1 MSKEEIIAALQAKF
15 GDIPY
20 DTISGIAEKL
30 AKTADPSATDA
41 NTLIKGITF
50 ADIVKS
56 YGDSRAQSA
65 AQTAVRNYERKF
77 QLKDGAPITPNT
89 PPQTPADT
97 TPHNNP
103 NPNIISSQQ
112 PQQPAAQQPQ
122 QPAAQQ
128 QPQQP
133 QQPQQD
139 IAALIAQAVAQAV
152 SPLQDLLNQYKGQ
165 QLQTAR
171 KSRYEAA
178 IKPLPEGIRKQ
189 DLASSDRMSC
199 ADDEDFEQY
208 MTQFTQETKAIA
220 DDIAKRATVMTP
232 PKSANAPLDIT
243 KVDPMVIN
251 RVNRINAEAQAAPSP
266 FVSFP
271 QKGNLGMTQPGL
283 PTAPAAQPTAAN
295 QAAK

>member
-15 GDIPY
+15 GGIPS

-41 NTLIKGITF
+41 NTLIEGITF

-103 NPNIISSQQ
+103 NPNFISSQQ
-112 PQQPAAQQPQ
+112 PQ
-122 QPAAQQ
+122 
-128 QPQQP
+128 

-152 SPLQDLLNQYKGQ
+152 SPLQDQLNQYKGQ

-189 DLASSDRMSC
+189 YLASFDRMSF

-208 MTQFTQETKAIA
+208 MTQLTQETKAIA

-232 PKSANAPLDIT
+232 PKSANAPLDMT

>member
-15 GDIPY
+15 GGIPS

-41 NTLIKGITF
+41 NTLIEGITF

-89 PPQTPADT
+89 PPQTTADT

-103 NPNIISSQQ
+103 NPNIVSSQQ
-112 PQQPAAQQPQ
+112 PQQPAAQ
-122 QPAAQQ
+122 
-128 QPQQP
+128 

-152 SPLQDLLNQYKGQ
+152 SPLQDQLNQYKGQ

-189 DLASSDRMSC
+189 YLASFDRMSF

-232 PKSANAPLDIT
+232 PKSANAPLDMT

>member
-15 GDIPY
+15 GGIPS

-41 NTLIKGITF
+41 NTLIEGITF

-103 NPNIISSQQ
+103 NPNSISSQQ
-112 PQQPAAQQPQ
+112 PQQPAAQ
-122 QPAAQQ
+122 
-128 QPQQP
+128 

-152 SPLQDLLNQYKGQ
+152 SPLQDQLNQYKGQ

-189 DLASSDRMSC
+189 YLASFDRMSF

-232 PKSANAPLDIT
+232 PKSANAPLDMT

-283 PTAPAAQPTAAN
+283 PTAPAAQPTAPN

>member
-15 GDIPY
+15 GGIPS

-41 NTLIKGITF
+41 NTLIEGITF

-112 PQQPAAQQPQ
+112 PQQPAAQQ
-122 QPAAQQ
+122 
-128 QPQQP
+128 
-133 QQPQQD
+133 QPQQD

-152 SPLQDLLNQYKGQ
+152 SPLQDQLNQYKGQ

-178 IKPLPEGIRKQ
+178 IKPLPDGIRKQ
-189 DLASSDRMSC
+189 YLASFDRMSF

-232 PKSANAPLDIT
+232 PKSANAPLDMT

>member
-15 GDIPY
+15 GGIPS

-41 NTLIKGITF
+41 NTLIEGITF

-89 PPQTPADT
+89 PPQTQADT

-103 NPNIISSQQ
+103 NPNSIPSQQ
-112 PQQPAAQQPQ
+112 PQQPAAQ
-122 QPAAQQ
+122 
-128 QPQQP
+128 

-152 SPLQDLLNQYKGQ
+152 SPLQDQLNQYKGQ
-165 QLQTAR
+165 QQQTAR

-178 IKPLPEGIRKQ
+178 IKPLPDGIRKQ
-189 DLASSDRMSC
+189 YLASFDRMSF

-232 PKSANAPLDIT
+232 PKSANAPLDLT

>member
-15 GDIPY
+15 GGIPS

-41 NTLIKGITF
+41 NTLIEGITF

-103 NPNIISSQQ
+103 NPNFISS
-112 PQQPAAQQPQ
+112 
-122 QPAAQQ
+122 
-128 QPQQP
+128 

-152 SPLQDLLNQYKGQ
+152 SPLQDQLNQYKGQ

-189 DLASSDRMSC
+189 YLASFDRMSF

-232 PKSANAPLDIT
+232 PKSANAPLDMT

>member
-15 GDIPY
+15 GGIPS

-41 NTLIKGITF
+41 NTLIEGITF

-112 PQQPAAQQPQ
+112 PQQPQ
-122 QPAAQQ
+122 QPAAQ
-128 QPQQP
+128 

-152 SPLQDLLNQYKGQ
+152 SPLQDQLNQYKGQ

-189 DLASSDRMSC
+189 YLASFDRMSF

-232 PKSANAPLDIT
+232 PKSANAPLDMT

>member
-15 GDIPY
+15 GGIPS

-41 NTLIKGITF
+41 NTLIEGITF

-65 AQTAVRNYERKF
+65 AQTAVRNYERTF
-77 QLKDGAPITPNT
+77 QLKDGAPNTPNT
-89 PPQTPADT
+89 PPQAPADT

-103 NPNIISSQQ
+103 NPNFISSQQ
-112 PQQPAAQQPQ
+112 PQQPAAQ
-122 QPAAQQ
+122 
-128 QPQQP
+128 

-152 SPLQDLLNQYKGQ
+152 SPLQDQLNQYKGQ

-189 DLASSDRMSC
+189 YLASFDRMSF

-232 PKSANAPLDIT
+232 PKSANTPLDMT

>member
-15 GDIPY
+15 GGIPS

-41 NTLIKGITF
+41 NTLIEGITF

-103 NPNIISSQQ
+103 NPNTIPSQQ
-112 PQQPAAQQPQ
+112 PQQPAAQ
-122 QPAAQQ
+122 
-128 QPQQP
+128 

-152 SPLQDLLNQYKGQ
+152 SPLQDQLNQYKGQ

-189 DLASSDRMSC
+189 YLASFDRMSF

>member
-15 GDIPY
+15 GGIPS

-41 NTLIKGITF
+41 NTLIEGITF

-103 NPNIISSQQ
+103 NPNSISSQQ
-112 PQQPAAQQPQ
+112 PQQPAAQ
-122 QPAAQQ
+122 
-128 QPQQP
+128 

-152 SPLQDLLNQYKGQ
+152 SPLQDQLNQYKGQ

-189 DLASSDRMSC
+189 YLASFDRMSF

>member
-15 GDIPY
+15 GGIPS

-41 NTLIKGITF
+41 NTLIEGITF

-103 NPNIISSQQ
+103 NPNSISS
-112 PQQPAAQQPQ
+112 QQPQ

-128 QPQQP
+128 QPQQY
-133 QQPQQD
+133 

-152 SPLQDLLNQYKGQ
+152 SPLQDQLNQYKGQ

-189 DLASSDRMSC
+189 YLASFDRMSF

-232 PKSANAPLDIT
+232 PKSANAPLDMT

>member
-15 GDIPY
+15 GGIPS

-41 NTLIKGITF
+41 NTLIEGITF

-112 PQQPAAQQPQ
+112 PQQPAAQQQRPEPREIQ
-122 QPAAQQ
+122 
-128 QPQQP
+128 
-133 QQPQQD
+133 
-139 IAALIAQAVAQAV
+139 
-152 SPLQDLLNQYKGQ
+152 
-165 QLQTAR
+165 
-171 KSRYEAA
+171 KSSSG
-178 IKPLPEGIRKQ
+178 PEVPPR
-189 DLASSDRMSC
+189 SDWVILGC
-199 ADDEDFEQY
+199 AFQS
-208 MTQFTQETKAIA
+208 
-220 DDIAKRATVMTP
+220 R
-232 PKSANAPLDIT
+232 
-243 KVDPMVIN
+243 
-251 RVNRINAEAQAAPSP
+251 
-266 FVSFP
+266 
-271 QKGNLGMTQPGL
+271 
-283 PTAPAAQPTAAN
+283 
-295 QAAK
+295 

>member
-15 GDIPY
+15 GGIPS

-41 NTLIKGITF
+41 NTLIEGITF

-103 NPNIISSQQ
+103 NPNTIPSQQ
-112 PQQPAAQQPQ
+112 PQQPAAQ
-122 QPAAQQ
+122 
-128 QPQQP
+128 

-152 SPLQDLLNQYKGQ
+152 SPLQDQLNQYKGQ

-178 IKPLPEGIRKQ
+178 IKPLPDGIRKQ
-189 DLASSDRMSC
+189 YLASFDRMSF

>member
-15 GDIPY
+15 GGIPS

-41 NTLIKGITF
+41 NTLIEGITF

-89 PPQTPADT
+89 PPQTQTPADT

-103 NPNIISSQQ
+103 NPNSISSQQ
-112 PQQPAAQQPQ
+112 PQQPAAQ
-122 QPAAQQ
+122 
-128 QPQQP
+128 

-152 SPLQDLLNQYKGQ
+152 SPLQDQLNQYKGQ

-178 IKPLPEGIRKQ
+178 IKPLPDGIRKQ
-189 DLASSDRMSC
+189 YLASFDRMSF

-243 KVDPMVIN
+243 KVGPMVIN
-251 RVNRINAEAQAAPSP
+251 RINRINAEAQAAPSP

-271 QKGNLGMTQPGL
+271 QKGNIGMTQPGL

>member
-15 GDIPY
+15 GGIPS

-41 NTLIKGITF
+41 NTLIEGITF

-65 AQTAVRNYERKF
+65 AQTAVRNYERKY

-103 NPNIISSQQ
+103 NPNITSSQQ
-112 PQQPAAQQPQ
+112 PQQPAAQ
-122 QPAAQQ
+122 
-128 QPQQP
+128 

-152 SPLQDLLNQYKGQ
+152 SPLQDQLNQYKGQ

-189 DLASSDRMSC
+189 YLASFDRMSF

-232 PKSANAPLDIT
+232 PKSANTPLDMT

>member
-15 GDIPY
+15 GDIPS

-41 NTLIKGITF
+41 NTLIEGITF

-97 TPHNNP
+97 THHNNP
-103 NPNIISSQQ
+103 NPNSIPS
-112 PQQPAAQQPQ
+112 QQPQ

-128 QPQQP
+128 QPL
-133 QQPQQD
+133 QD

-152 SPLQDLLNQYKGQ
+152 SPLQDQLNQYKGQ

-189 DLASSDRMSC
+189 YLASFDRMSF

>member
-15 GDIPY
+15 GGIPS

-41 NTLIKGITF
+41 NTLIEGITF

-103 NPNIISSQQ
+103 NPTFISSQQ
-112 PQQPAAQQPQ
+112 PQQPAAQ
-122 QPAAQQ
+122 
-128 QPQQP
+128 

-152 SPLQDLLNQYKGQ
+152 SPLQDQLNQYKGQ

-189 DLASSDRMSC
+189 YLALFDRMSF
-199 ADDEDFEQY
+199 ADDKDFEQY
-208 MTQFTQETKAIA
+208 ITQFTQETKAIA

-232 PKSANAPLDIT
+232 PKSANTPLDMT

>member
-15 GDIPY
+15 GGIPS

-41 NTLIKGITF
+41 NTLIEGITF

-103 NPNIISSQQ
+103 DHNIISSQQ
-112 PQQPAAQQPQ
+112 PQQPAAQ
-122 QPAAQQ
+122 
-128 QPQQP
+128 

-152 SPLQDLLNQYKGQ
+152 SPLQDQLNQYKGQ

-189 DLASSDRMSC
+189 YLASFDRMSF

-232 PKSANAPLDIT
+232 PKSANAPLDMT

>member
-15 GDIPY
+15 GGIPS

-41 NTLIKGITF
+41 NTLIEGITF

-103 NPNIISSQQ
+103 NPNSISSQQ
-112 PQQPAAQQPQ
+112 PQQPAAQ
-122 QPAAQQ
+122 
-128 QPQQP
+128 

-152 SPLQDLLNQYKGQ
+152 SPLQDQLNQYKGQ

-189 DLASSDRMSC
+189 YLASFDRMSF

-220 DDIAKRATVMTP
+220 DDTAKRATVMTP
-232 PKSANAPLDIT
+232 PKSANAPLDMT

-251 RVNRINAEAQAAPSP
+251 RINRINAEAQAAPSP

>member
-15 GDIPY
+15 GGIPS

-41 NTLIKGITF
+41 NTLIEGITF

-97 TPHNNP
+97 TPHNNQ

-112 PQQPAAQQPQ
+112 PQQPAAQ
-122 QPAAQQ
+122 
-128 QPQQP
+128 

-152 SPLQDLLNQYKGQ
+152 SPLQDQLNQYKGQ

-189 DLASSDRMSC
+189 YLASFDRMSF

-232 PKSANAPLDIT
+232 PKSANAPLDMT

>member
-15 GDIPY
+15 GGIPS

-41 NTLIKGITF
+41 NTLIEGITF

-103 NPNIISSQQ
+103 NPNFISSQQ
-112 PQQPAAQQPQ
+112 PQQPAAQ
-122 QPAAQQ
+122 
-128 QPQQP
+128 

-152 SPLQDLLNQYKGQ
+152 SPLQDQLNQYKGQ

-189 DLASSDRMSC
+189 YLALFDRMSF
-199 ADDEDFEQY
+199 ADDKDFEQY
-208 MTQFTQETKAIA
+208 ITQFTQEAKAIA

-232 PKSANAPLDIT
+232 PKSANTPLDMT

>member
-15 GDIPY
+15 GGIPS

-41 NTLIKGITF
+41 NTLIEGITF

-103 NPNIISSQQ
+103 NPNSIPSQQ
-112 PQQPAAQQPQ
+112 PQQPAAQ
-122 QPAAQQ
+122 
-128 QPQQP
+128 

-152 SPLQDLLNQYKGQ
+152 SPLQDQLNQYKGQ

-189 DLASSDRMSC
+189 YLASFDRMSF

-232 PKSANAPLDIT
+232 PKSANAPLDMT
-243 KVDPMVIN
+243 KVNPMVIN

>member
-15 GDIPY
+15 GGIPS

-41 NTLIKGITF
+41 NTLIEGITF

-103 NPNIISSQQ
+103 NPNFISSQQ
-112 PQQPAAQQPQ
+112 PQQPAAQ
-122 QPAAQQ
+122 
-128 QPQQP
+128 

-152 SPLQDLLNQYKGQ
+152 SPLQDQLNQYKGQ

-178 IKPLPEGIRKQ
+178 IKPLPEAIRKQ
-189 DLASSDRMSC
+189 YLALFDRMSF
-199 ADDEDFEQY
+199 ADDKDFEQY
-208 MTQFTQETKAIA
+208 ITQFTQETKAIA

-232 PKSANAPLDIT
+232 PKSANTPLDMT

-251 RVNRINAEAQAAPSP
+251 RVNRINAEAQAAPTP